1 MAKATKA
8 KVEDYRSLDTEAL
21 AAKIQDEEVR
31 LKKLHFSHS
40 VNPIENPLTIRHLRR
55 SLAQMKT
62 EQRKRVLGVSN
73 K

>member
-31 LKKLHFSHS
+31 LKKLHFSHA
-40 VNPIENPLTIRHLRR
+40 VNPIENPLTIRQLRR
-55 SLAQMKT
+55 TIARMKT
-62 EQRKRVLGVSN
+62 EQRKRALGL
-73 K
+73 